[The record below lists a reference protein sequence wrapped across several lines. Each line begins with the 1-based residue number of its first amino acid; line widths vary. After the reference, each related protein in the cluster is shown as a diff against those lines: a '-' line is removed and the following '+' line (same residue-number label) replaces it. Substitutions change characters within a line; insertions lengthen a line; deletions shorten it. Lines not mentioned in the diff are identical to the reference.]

1 VTRLMTAR
9 EVGEVLGV
17 STETVLRW
25 VRAGRL
31 PAFRLTSGQLRF
43 DASEWAEWLE
53 RRRSCDE
60 SHAERSVVRG
70 LGLAM
75 SLVSE
80 VEE

>member
-1 VTRLMTAR
+1 MTRLMTAR

-31 PAFRLTSGQLRF
+31 PAFRLPSGQLRF
-43 DASEWAEWLE
+43 DASELAEWLE
-53 RRRSCDE
+53 RRRSCEE

-70 LGLAM
+70 LGLEM